1 VGQNAIASSTSSSS
15 SSTVTQ
21 HESIPSGGGKN
32 ATQPLISEESERR
45 ILQALLNAVNGNI
58 EKIDNLAFER
68 VGGQSAFKTHSSSTL
83 SSSSSSSSSA
93 SPSMA
98 SHEIAG
104 SSTLS
109 SGVSSTQK
117 TSSSSSSSSFIDPSS
132 SPPPLPPR
140 QAVDPS
146 ALISANAQ
154 LQTIATSRALDNYA
168 KLSSHPLTSKKLRDV
183 QLRFLTLLKDAQRKH
198 TENEAAVEAALASG
212 VISVSDYTARMRDLY
227 QNATATSSSLQTA
240 VRRKIEGLLAEASNA
255 GLIQPTFAS
264 SPSVSPGGGGGV
276 GSPSPTNFAAAARVG
291 AGVNPN
297 GNNYDIPMSVEE
309 HSAALQQHV
318 QSQQRSSPSQF
329 SILRKREGGASA
341 PNSGSPT
348 RKPVVSSNPRTSTP
362 TQTATVVEDNNT
374 LQAGAGTGAGSTA
387 PNFMTPPH
395 PSTFSSSGSSSGG
408 HFHTRSSLRRNE
420 PSLITPGATAAAAE
434 IRLSRLVME
443 RAPEAL
449 LQGSPKSR
457 SRNVS
462 PSKSSSPASPATA
475 AAAAINA
482 ARGGGGLPWTG
493 VHRYPPPASPISP
506 PSRPLKES
514 SVILGVKAKRVKT
527 QEKEASI

>member
-1 VGQNAIASSTSSSS
+1 
-15 SSTVTQ
+15 
-21 HESIPSGGGKN
+21 
-32 ATQPLISEESERR
+32 
-45 ILQALLNAVNGNI
+45 
-58 EKIDNLAFER
+58 
-68 VGGQSAFKTHSSSTL
+68 
-83 SSSSSSSSSA
+83 
-93 SPSMA
+93 
-98 SHEIAG
+98 
-104 SSTLS
+104 
-109 SGVSSTQK
+109 
-117 TSSSSSSSSFIDPSS
+117 
-132 SPPPLPPR
+132 
-140 QAVDPS
+140 
-146 ALISANAQ
+146 LISANAQ

-183 QLRFLTLLKDAQRKH
+183 QLRFLTLLKDAQRTH

-297 GNNYDIPMSVEE
+297 GNNDDIPMSVEE

-348 RKPVVSSNPRTSTP
+348 RKPVVGSNPRTSTP

-374 LQAGAGTGAGSTA
+374 LQAGTGAGSTA

-420 PSLITPGATAAAAE
+420 PSLITPGTTAAAAE
-434 IRLSRLVME
+434 IMLSRLVME
-443 RAPEAL
+443 RASEAL
-449 LQGSPKSR
+449 QQGSPKSR